1 METTEQAFEAEVEL
15 DSDAVRQE
23 QSKRPEEKG
32 RKAASLSAGGIDID
46 TSDSR
51 HSTEGDANEQSPL
64 LRRRDGEDDNEDG
77 SPAWHGMA
85 EFEGLPWYKQPSIY
99 WVLGPFFLM
108 ATAFGGVI
116 APKVNLIK
124 DLVCNRYFSDMALAD
139 PNFTMVPIDFTGG
152 HNDQCRIPEVQQQ
165 VTAFVL
171 WCTLIG
177 GILSAITSPKLGA
190 LSDRYGRKKILVCT
204 SVGTILGEIITICAA
219 MYPETFPVD
228 LILLSYALDGLTGSF
243 IVAMAVSNA
252 YATDCTPPASRN
264 IAFGYFHGCLFTGV
278 ALGPIVAGY
287 VAKPP
292 GKILYVFYILTA
304 VHIFFILFVA
314 LFVPESLS
322 KKRQLAA
329 REKHKTLIEETGH
342 MQQYRHLNLL
352 APLKVLWPTG
362 PGASPALRR
371 NLFFLSAV
379 DTIVFGVAMGS
390 MMIIIVYTNYMFGWE
405 TFESG
410 RFMSI
415 VNSSRVFC
423 LIIVLPSLTRYV
435 RGPPSSNTDEKHR
448 NTGCDAFD
456 VNVIRASVFFD
467 TVGYLGYTLSRR
479 GEMMILSG
487 VVAAFGG
494 IGSPTLQSS
503 LTKHVPAEQTGQ
515 VLGASGLL
523 HALARV
529 VAPTIFNSI
538 YYATVKHFP
547 QTVFVCLAAT
557 FGLAFLL
564 SWFIKTN
571 GMCLAVKASP
581 VVDLHAEDSQ
591 STSTKKRQLV
601 RATTRT
607 EGTTTTAAGPVS
619 QLWIPCSPGSGSWA
633 RGLGYPARATHD
645 SVLFC
650 LWGDLLRCLT
660 QQRRGSCYLG
670 YRSILYN
677 NAVTHFGNRR
687 GGNMAA

>member
-1 METTEQAFEAEVEL
+1 METTDQAFEAEVEL
-15 DSDAVRQE
+15 DSDALRQE
-23 QSKRPEEKG
+23 QDRRPEEKG
-32 RKAASLSAGGIDID
+32 RQAAGASQGAINIE
-46 TSDSR
+46 TSPTR
-51 HSTEGDANEQSPL
+51 RSTDDDEADEQSPL
-64 LRRRDGEDDNEDG
+64 LARRDGGDGGDG
-77 SPAWHGMA
+77 SPSWHGMA
-85 EFEGLPWYKQPSIY
+85 EFEGLPWYQRPSIY

-124 DLVCNRYFSDMALAD
+124 DLVCNRYFSDMALTD
-139 PNFTMVPIDFTGG
+139 PNFTMVPIDFAGG
-152 HNDQCRIPEVQQQ
+152 QNDQCRIPEVQQQ
-165 VTAFVL
+165 VTAFLL
-171 WCTLIG
+171 WCTLIA

-219 MYPETFPVD
+219 SYPETFPVD
-228 LILLSYALDGLTGSF
+228 LLMLGYALDGLTGSF

-264 IAFGYFHGCLFTGV
+264 IAFGYFHGCLFTGI

-287 VAKPP
+287 IAKPP
-292 GKILYVFYILTA
+292 GKIVYVFYILTG
-304 VHIFFILFVA
+304 VHVFFIFFVA

-329 REKHKTLIEETGH
+329 REKHAKTTQDTSHL
-342 MQQYRHLNLL
+342 QQYRHLNLF

-362 PGASPALRR
+362 PGSSPALRR

-390 MMIIIVYTNYMFGWE
+390 MMIIITYTNYMFGWE

-423 LIIVLPSLTRYV
+423 LIVVLPSLTRYV
-435 RGPPSSNTDEKHR
+435 RGKQNLEQKQR
-448 NTGCDAFD
+448 NTGCDLFD

-529 VAPTIFNSI
+529 VAPTIFSSI

-547 QTVFVCLAAT
+547 QTVFLCLAAT

-564 SWFIKTN
+564 SWFIKTH
-571 GMCLAVKASP
+571 GTSHLISRKHFVLLAPGTDDSAVFFDEEKA
-581 VVDLHAEDSQ
+581 AQ
-591 STSTKKRQLV
+591 A
-601 RATTRT
+601 RADPDANPHD
-607 EGTTTTAAGPVS
+607 GGGGASLPIIDGVLAFF
-619 QLWIPCSPGSGSWA
+619 GSVGAWLGISAA
-633 RGLGYPARATHD
+633 RGTSR
-645 SVLFC
+645 
-650 LWGDLLRCLT
+650 
-660 QQRRGSCYLG
+660 
-670 YRSILYN
+670 
-677 NAVTHFGNRR
+677 
-687 GGNMAA
+687 

>member
-1 METTEQAFEAEVEL
+1 METTDGAFEAEGEL
-15 DSDAVRQE
+15 DNEALQRE
-23 QSKRPEEKG
+23 QARRPEEKG
-32 RKAASLSAGGIDID
+32 QRAAGVSQGGINIE
-46 TSDSR
+46 TSPPGRSIED
-51 HSTEGDANEQSPL
+51 DFADEQSPL
-64 LRRRDGEDDNEDG
+64 LPRRSHADDEDDGQDAAPEWQN
-77 SPAWHGMA
+77 MA
-85 EFEGLPWYKQPSIY
+85 EFAHLPWYKRPSIF

-124 DLVCNRYFSDMALAD
+124 DLVCARYFSDMALRD
-139 PNFTMVPIDFTGG
+139 PGFTMAPIDFSGG
-152 HNDQCRIPEVQQQ
+152 TSNDQCRIPEVQQQ
-165 VTAFVL
+165 VTAFTL
-171 WCTLIG
+171 WCTLIA

-190 LSDRYGRKKILVCT
+190 LSDRYGRKKILICT
-204 SVGTILGEIITICAA
+204 SIGTILGEIITICAA
-219 MYPETFPVD
+219 TYPETFPVD
-228 LILLSYALDGLTGSF
+228 LLMLGYALDGLTGSF

-264 IAFGYFHGCLFTGV
+264 IAFGYFHGALFTGI
-278 ALGPIVAGY
+278 AIGPIVAGY
-287 VAKPP
+287 IAKPP
-292 GKILYVFYILTA
+292 GKIVYVFYILTA
-304 VHIFFILFVA
+304 VHLFFILFVA
-314 LFVPESLS
+314 LIVPESLS
-322 KKRQLAA
+322 KSRQLAA
-329 REKHKTLIEETGH
+329 REKHKKIIEETGH
-342 MQQYRHLNLL
+342 VQYRHSNPL

-371 NLFFLSAV
+371 NLFFLAAV

-423 LIIVLPSLTRYV
+423 LVIVLPSLTRYV
-435 RGPPSSNTDEKHR
+435 RGKAADRERASGDGKKQKNK
-448 NTGCDAFD
+448 GCDAFD

-467 TVGYLGYTLSRR
+467 TVGYLGYMLSRR

-529 VAPTIFNSI
+529 VAPTIFSSI
-538 YYATVKHFP
+538 YYATVKQFP
-547 QTVFVCLAAT
+547 QTVFLCLAAT

-571 GMCLAVKASP
+571 GTSASSSHCPRSLHPPLLSTSCLYTTDVRLVYFDEDKAAEARDDPDSAAAHEDRGGAGIP
-581 VVDLHAEDSQ
+581 VVDSMLAFFG
-591 STSTKKRQLV
+591 LIG
-601 RATTRT
+601 AWF
-607 EGTTTTAAGPVS
+607 AG
-619 QLWIPCSPGSGSWA
+619 LTMAG
-633 RGLGYPARATHD
+633 RG
-645 SVLFC
+645 
-650 LWGDLLRCLT
+650 
-660 QQRRGSCYLG
+660 
-670 YRSILYN
+670 
-677 NAVTHFGNRR
+677 
-687 GGNMAA
+687 